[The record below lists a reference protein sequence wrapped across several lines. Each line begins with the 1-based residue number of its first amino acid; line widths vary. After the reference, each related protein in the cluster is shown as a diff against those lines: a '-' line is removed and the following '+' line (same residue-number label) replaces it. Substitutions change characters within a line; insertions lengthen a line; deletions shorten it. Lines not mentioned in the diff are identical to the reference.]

1 MTFQVGE
8 FLLRSPAWFSILVSW
23 HSEYPFMFPMTPI
36 AAALALLI
44 CTSALAAPAASGAA
58 TPGSLITQAQGLP
71 AGFAD
76 HFFDVPL
83 AVRVDLDH
91 QLLGEALIVL
101 SPDDRVTLLEFT
113 DTGDSKVPAATRD
126 TWQGLLEKGV
136 ALGACTQ
143 SCPQKMISAYYNL
156 ESSQLSILTQDV
168 ELSSEA
174 PRFYDQ
180 PDGGSLGL
188 IINNQLNLNGG
199 QQDSLGGRYGLQAS
213 SSVGNWSQVFN
224 LQLARQSGNDQPMRH
239 AIHEL
244 YTQRELEGQF
254 FRLGHFT
261 PNSDGLTRQLRSFGA
276 SPDTALG
283 IMYGSS
289 DSLAI
294 NNPKPSVYPIY
305 VTANRQAAV
314 EIYRNGLLINTQAV
328 AAGLQTLDT
337 RPLPGGI
344 YEVEVR
350 LVEDGLTTSTTQ
362 ELVYK
367 PGNWRNAEDRW
378 RYNLFAGRETKLFS
392 NWDEQASGAVTAGAS
407 LNYLLHPRVIL
418 GLSARQVR
426 EQLQYG
432 SSVDWTV
439 ADNTSLYANVYQTRE
454 HGTGLDLQGL
464 YSFGATNLVFSHNR
478 SWLDTRDTYET
489 LPDGTRLRRNTF
501 VGQASNSALSVNHRL
516 DAKNTLNMRVSHSQ
530 GNVEGAGLDLGWSR
544 HDSFFGSDANWR
556 FSVFDRPGSA
566 GTNDQ
571 RNRGVDV
578 SLSVNLGSEGRQI
591 SGSIGTRTARDGGRD
606 NNASITYRQNLTDHV
621 LQSVSATAITDTYGV
636 GLSGMAN
643 FSTDV
648 VSGDGFVQRSSFNGD
663 FSGGLNLNSTFV
675 AGAGKMLLSS
685 QYQGNGAGMIIDV
698 ETDLDEIALRA
709 DDLGGGS
716 AVLRPGRNYVPV
728 SAYKSSSVSFDFEG
742 NHPPAANIQPARSSY
757 HLNKGGVDYRK
768 ITVMKT
774 VTVLGRLLDERGAPL
789 KGHHVINHASR
800 GVSEVD
806 GFFSMEMSA
815 SAPTLQVR
823 YQNQLLCQFR
833 LDPSTAPDENDVL
846 MIGDL
851 RCTPDTLAEAN
862 HKGETAG

>member
-8 FLLRSPAWFSILVSW
+8 CLLRSPAWFLILVSW

-44 CTSALAAPAASGAA
+44 CTSALAAPAVSGAA

-101 SPDDRVTLLEFT
+101 SRDDRVTLLEFT

-283 IMYGSS
+283 VMYGSS

-578 SLSVNLGSEGRQI
+578 SLSVNLGSDGRQI

-833 LDPSTAPDENDVL
+833 LDPSTAPNENDVL